1 MIQLHSIKTKV
12 TLGFFTCVLCFGIAS
27 GCALIALNHSS
38 AAFKHILS
46 ESKIFSEVSE
56 IQALFLKAR
65 LTATDYF
72 YTHDEAFLS
81 EFATKKANLYSSF
94 DSLNKHEELNLNP
107 KLKDEAITIQR
118 DMSEYFATF
127 AQVVNQSKKYEAM
140 VDSQFLPEF
149 KATKKSLDV
158 LLEHAKE
165 AHNTALEFN
174 LAKLVEAILELEIS
188 AINSLNTAHSDASTY
203 DKLLQQ
209 RIVPMEAPINSSL
222 ENKQDRAI
230 FADYIE
236 HKTKFANSYHML
248 VEYKH
253 ELENQK
259 QELLTIGN
267 HTSEDLVVI
276 KQDLLEKQRAEAEE
290 MAHEKA
296 LFEVVIESVTAAALI
311 VALLC
316 TVLIS
321 RLIARG
327 MNKLA
332 HSIRLLSQ
340 GDLTYRSPVKPSEK
354 DEFSLLLQHLNIS
367 FDSLNDVLSEVTSAS
382 GSVNNMSHDLNHV
395 AHNVDK
401 SSQALRSEM
410 EQVASALHQMT
421 ASSEEIANS
430 AQDSNQFTMSATQI
444 TTETIDSVQLVL
456 NDIADITT
464 DIEQSSQVVSQL
476 VAQSDNIGNIIV
488 TIRAIAEQTNLLALN
503 AAIESARAG
512 EQGRGFAVVA
522 DEVRTL
528 AHRTQT
534 STEDIEKLIEQLQ
547 SSVQQATHSIG
558 HCRAKTLQASER
570 AETISGTVR
579 VVQDTVQELQEVNG
593 QVVVAVEE
601 QSAVTADISRNMD
614 CANDIVI
621 DTSQSITELAET
633 SHHLSQLSTGLMERV
648 RQFKLVGEAPRSKTK
663 AA

>member
-65 LTATDYF
+65 LIATDYF
-72 YTHDEAFLS
+72 YTHEEAFLS

-94 DSLNKHEELNLNP
+94 DSLSKHEELNLNP
-107 KLKDEAITIQR
+107 KLKNEAITIQR
-118 DMSEYFATF
+118 DMSEYF
-127 AQVVNQSKKYEAM
+127 
-140 VDSQFLPEF
+140 
-149 KATKKSLDV
+149 
-158 LLEHAKE
+158 
-165 AHNTALEFN
+165 
-174 LAKLVEAILELEIS
+174 
-188 AINSLNTAHSDASTY
+188 
-203 DKLLQQ
+203 
-209 RIVPMEAPINSSL
+209 
-222 ENKQDRAI
+222 
-230 FADYIE
+230 
-236 HKTKFANSYHML
+236 
-248 VEYKH
+248 
-253 ELENQK
+253 
-259 QELLTIGN
+259 
-267 HTSEDLVVI
+267 
-276 KQDLLEKQRAEAEE
+276 
-290 MAHEKA
+290 
-296 LFEVVIESVTAAALI
+296 
-311 VALLC
+311 
-316 TVLIS
+316 
-321 RLIARG
+321 
-327 MNKLA
+327 
-332 HSIRLLSQ
+332 
-340 GDLTYRSPVKPSEK
+340 
-354 DEFSLLLQHLNIS
+354 
-367 FDSLNDVLSEVTSAS
+367 
-382 GSVNNMSHDLNHV
+382 
-395 AHNVDK
+395 
-401 SSQALRSEM
+401 
-410 EQVASALHQMT
+410 
-421 ASSEEIANS
+421 
-430 AQDSNQFTMSATQI
+430 
-444 TTETIDSVQLVL
+444 
-456 NDIADITT
+456 
-464 DIEQSSQVVSQL
+464 
-476 VAQSDNIGNIIV
+476 
-488 TIRAIAEQTNLLALN
+488 
-503 AAIESARAG
+503 SARAG

-614 CANDIVI
+614 CANEIVI

-648 RQFKLVGEAPRSKTK
+648 RQFKLVDEAPRGKTK